1 MYSKLAK
8 QTKKQQEKNDL
19 ILQDEDTTFGVPKK
33 TTKKPQPK
41 ITEPPKPR
49 KKKVDAEGNEV
60 KEEKKETKANR
71 VKDVDVAVDEE
82 TVVEVDTTR

>member
-1 MYSKLAK
+1 MIIQS
-8 QTKKQQEKNDL
+8 E
-19 ILQDEDTTFGVPKK
+19 ETTFGYNRVKR
-33 TTKKPQPK
+33 PQPK
-41 ITEPPKPR
+41 ITEQPKPR

-71 VKDVDVAVDEE
+71 VKDVDVIIDEE